1 MRHFRKLSL
10 VVLLSVTAVFAACG
24 DDTAIVRS
32 RPDGGAADGASDALA
47 DGAPGTLSCG
57 VAVPA
62 TYESPAFATNATE
75 ELALRANI
83 LAIDDKLRSAEGAGA
98 AAVTAAELRALFTAG
113 APSLRSVATAF
124 AQSTVDTYLTQA
136 GDAVGKTWTPA
147 DAEADGGALVGGK
160 YDGASLYSP
169 IGVNL
174 REATRKVLL
183 NGALYNYAL
192 SLATGA
198 VTEATVDR
206 LLALFGASP
215 KFTNSGDLD
224 AGTDSDQ
231 LIAEYAAKRDNKA
244 SSTPGPYRKI
254 KGALLVMK
262 AAAAGG
268 DKCRAD
274 LDSALKI
281 FFLEWEKTAYATVIF
296 YLNEAATNATAAPPK
311 SEAALRGFG
320 EALGFV
326 QSFRGIP
333 QDRRKITDAQIDA
346 LVTRIS
352 GATPYQLVTRTS
364 TLVVAFNTAF
374 QDIGAI
380 YGMTQTEI
388 EDAKKAY

>member
-10 VVLLSVTAVFAACG
+10 VVLLSVLAVFAACG
-24 DDTAIVRS
+24 DDTAIVRT
-32 RPDGGAADGASDALA
+32 RPDGGADGASDALA

-57 VAVPA
+57 AAVPA
-62 TYESPAFATNATE
+62 TYASAAFATNAAE
-75 ELALRANI
+75 ELALRANL
-83 LAIDDKLRSAEGAGA
+83 LAIDDKLRGAEGAGA

-113 APSLRSVATAF
+113 APSLRSIATAF

-136 GDAVGKTWTPA
+136 GDAVGKAWTPA

-174 REATRKVLL
+174 REATSKVLIT
-183 NGALYNYAL
+183 GALYNYAL
-192 SLATGA
+192 ALATGA

-215 KFTNSGDLD
+215 KFTNNGDLD
-224 AGTDSDQ
+224 AGADSDQ
-231 LIAEYAAKRDNKA
+231 LLAEYAAKRDNKA

-268 DKCRAD
+268 DKCRPD
-274 LDSALKI
+274 LDGALKI
-281 FFLEWEKTAYATVIF
+281 FFLEWEKAAYASVIF
-296 YLNEAATNATAAPPK
+296 YLNEAATSATAAPPK
-311 SEAALRGFG
+311 SEAALRSFG

-333 QDRRKITDAQIDA
+333 QDRRKISDAQIDA
-346 LVTRIS
+346 LLARIS

-380 YGMTQTEI
+380 YGLTQTEI